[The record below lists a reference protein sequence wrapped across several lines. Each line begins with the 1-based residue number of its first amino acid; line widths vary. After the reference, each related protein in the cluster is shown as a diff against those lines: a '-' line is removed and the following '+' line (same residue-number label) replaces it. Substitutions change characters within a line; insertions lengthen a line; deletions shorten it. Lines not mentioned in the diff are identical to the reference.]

1 MDRKTKHD
9 YNKTILM
16 MERMGLKDAAQKLEE
31 NLNEAFSI
39 SAYEA
44 GMQDAKEGLEAD
56 ASRAGHESF
65 EKDYMD
71 GYEDGLPEGELKE
84 GDMDKMK
91 KRLANLEQELDYHDR
106 EGDQPAIARVVS
118 QIKDLKA
125 KMKGLSEDAKPDF
138 LDLDKD
144 GDKEE
149 PMKQAA
155 ADAKNEEQ
163 DIFAPNHYCVHH
175 GGVQHNGSIAM
186 AEAVGHNWNEELG
199 RVTHYDMKLE
209 DGTVLEG
216 IAFED
221 IQVTNASL
229 ANEHMH
235 SMGAHADDEEEEE
248 DQNENTETTNTGLPG
263 ISEEMLREAIR
274 NVIAR
279 MKNNK

>member
-1 MDRKTKHD
+1 
-9 YNKTILM
+9 
-16 MERMGLKDAAQKLEE
+16 
-31 NLNEAFSI
+31 
-39 SAYEA
+39 
-44 GMQDAKEGLEAD
+44 
-56 ASRAGHESF
+56 
-65 EKDYMD
+65 
-71 GYEDGLPEGELKE
+71 
-84 GDMDKMK
+84 
-91 KRLANLEQELDYHDR
+91 
-106 EGDQPAIARVVS
+106 
-118 QIKDLKA
+118 
-125 KMKGLSEDAKPDF
+125 
-138 LDLDKD
+138 
-144 GDKEE
+144 
-149 PMKQAA
+149 MKQAA

-175 GGVQHNGSIAM
+175 GGVQHNGAIAM

-248 DQNENTETTNTGLPG
+248 EKNENTETTKTTLPG